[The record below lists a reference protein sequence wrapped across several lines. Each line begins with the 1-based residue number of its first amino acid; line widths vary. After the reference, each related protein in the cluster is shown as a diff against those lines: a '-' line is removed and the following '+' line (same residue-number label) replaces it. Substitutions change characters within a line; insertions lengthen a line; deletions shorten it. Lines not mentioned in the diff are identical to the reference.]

1 MASSFLKRKAEQ
13 QAKKADERYGAASYG
28 GSASLRP
35 SAAVPE
41 RVTNGGGNGAPVTRA
56 SNFLTKKAA
65 ERAGAIDQQFGT
77 SAYGG
82 SDWTVLDKEQGFNR
96 WLEDMNDF
104 SRRMS
109 GDFAGREGAYQ
120 SKQSMDKYRSEAEN
134 NMEVMRGRANIYRSY
149 FENNRDLY
157 GDEAV
162 ESVLSALN
170 QGEKYMGDLKGGLD
184 SEYDFWSQFEDEKD
198 YDHYKR
204 GKEYAVLSDAA
215 DFAEKSRYVSTYQP
229 GTEKFNA
236 WTGTYSNS
244 GFGDINYDYINRNQ
258 TARDRQMLADIQS
271 NASLLGLDSSERGEM
286 TDDEIAIFNYIYAT
300 ESPEAAYEYI
310 DYLTSD
316 LNYRQRAKAEEEWA
330 AYAKEHPVGSSVF
343 SVVESP
349 LKGLSY
355 LGQFADYTADG
366 EIDQNEGYNKFSYIN
381 SAIRSQ
387 VNDIVEQNWGGVG
400 SFAYQTGMSM
410 GDFLFNTAI
419 TGGNSAL
426 TLGIMGTGA
435 AADTTIAA
443 KDRGLSDDQAFA
455 LGTIAGAAEIVTEKV
470 SLDALLDTTSLG
482 KNAMGYLLKNT
493 LAEGSEEVGSDLIN
507 LVADVLIAK
516 DKSEWQQ
523 SIAAYQE
530 AGMDEKSAFRRA
542 LLDQVEMM
550 GLDFLG
556 GAISGGAM
564 SGAGIGIN
572 AGLNEYSAQQT
583 GKDFAAMGDD
593 VVLATIQEGL
603 ASAPSTRSYQLAQQ
617 LQQKLDAGETV
628 TNAEL
633 GRLYQ
638 ANVRAIDA
646 EENSDDLLLRAADEV
661 ARKGGVTNST
671 ATDILGNPSAVRTLA
686 QDAGLSLADDMSK
699 AQRRKAVKAAVETL
713 ASRSTATTEA
723 SVETDMEQTAP
734 SPAAPQSAPV
744 QRRPMAAQAY
754 DIRRVQSAAASLGEH
769 GAKALRAAY
778 DGSVSADT
786 FYAGFASYY
795 EAGVSGMDMGKV
807 RSEYGAQLSAA
818 QKYAAYVAGQNDA
831 AASLAAEK
839 AVVPSATVYGEEAGF
854 IVDNHADTLP
864 KATVTYYNNLAR
876 AVGVKIQMSAAT
888 GAGGANGW
896 YANGIIHIAE
906 DAENPGAVV
915 AKHEITHRM
924 QELAPAE
931 YRKYRDYAVNAL
943 AERDGSSA
951 FLIEQY
957 KGRYADSG
965 VNLTTEQAM
974 DEIAADF
981 TEALTEDPEQFRKLA
996 RENKTVAQKL
1006 LNAIRG
1012 FIAKVKSLF
1021 KGKTAQ
1027 NQASADAFGVD
1038 LSTLEEAARLWGEA
1052 LEAASVQAHALTEQE
1067 RRVEFSDVNTRYSL
1081 REKDPPKKTGVAY
1094 KVFYAKNGQLYPPM
1108 VANPGGAGTPVG
1120 VWLDADV
1127 GLAAPPSK
1135 TGRAQ
1140 VQAGGKGTNAAKG
1153 SLAFR
1158 PGWHLGDVP
1167 QAKQFAR
1174 KNPETGVKDLFPA
1187 DFVWAECEYAMD
1199 VDYQEEAMS
1208 YGYTANGKFRHSY
1221 AGLPKLP
1228 TDGYYRYRT
1237 NPNPDTVPWV
1247 ITGAMRVKR
1256 ILTDAETDAI
1266 CRENGVEPMARQGG
1280 PLDEAGLERLGLE
1293 AGDVTGETRFSM
1305 KSPVEETKNLIALH
1319 NLTEEKLWGD
1329 LRLGGFPMPSI
1340 AVTRIDVPH
1349 TNFGDIT
1356 LVMDK
1361 RSIDPKANRKNTVYS
1376 ADAWTPTFP
1385 QVEYAADP
1393 AAERRISGRLREL
1406 SGKVDEMFKQDLYR
1420 ITYDMED
1427 LLNRYGGE
1435 EELLRQVMDNYGL
1448 KAAYLE
1454 DAGHHVSAATVQ
1466 READK
1471 GYSQDRVEKYRAI
1484 VETLGT
1490 DDPDEIGH
1498 IPLKE
1503 LRDRYGDELETAFP
1517 GMTKS
1522 TFRLSG
1528 IIRQV
1533 QAYLQDQGGEPV
1545 YETVTDAAATRRAI
1559 DYVLDRGGY
1568 ERWVRELYSGVQADS
1583 GIYNNKERFTP
1594 AGNRRTFQQT
1604 HYPVTLENI
1613 VKAMKGQ
1620 NGGNTKNVSGFYGV
1634 KSLRAGTAKRFKS
1647 IADMHKLEGRL
1658 QNLTEEQTKAIH
1670 DELDRRLMDITEALA
1685 EKSPNGK
1692 GSFDYYL
1699 ADSIGNMLV
1708 EIADGEVYT
1717 IDAIMGKF
1725 NGEYGFH
1732 IGNELAAQVRDL
1744 LFDVSQMP
1752 VNIFEAKPER
1762 AVGFDEVLAAV
1773 LPDDASGELRDALSG
1788 RGVNVLTYKAGDDA
1802 DRIAKV
1808 NGVEGARF
1816 SLKEDSEGRKLTK
1829 AQREYFRDSKLVDTE
1844 GRLLVLYHGT
1854 TAYGEITKFRRGKY
1868 GWLGPGIYL
1877 ASRRA
1882 DAQKYAD
1889 AMGEG
1894 NGRLYELYAN
1904 VTHPLVVTESN
1915 PVPEILLAAYGRESI
1930 YKARS
1935 AKQGNDTR
1943 IITPADIKK
1952 LQAKGYDGIRWDFG
1966 LSTEV
1971 SVFSTEQ
1978 LKRLDNTNPTE
1989 APDIRYSLKGGGDI
2003 QRENAALQEENRLL
2017 REQMKDYIDLQR
2029 RDGKLQESRDYWQGQ
2044 TRRTKRITTDKKAV
2058 SRAAR
2063 ELIRSYGADLDAGDI
2078 TQDLQSLYDYLAS
2091 GYDGKDELTYTE
2103 ARRRAEAIAEK
2114 LVGNAVAVDETY
2126 EQYSDLRAYLRS
2138 TTLSL
2143 SEEDSRDIPDYG
2155 DWRKHQMGRMVIRKG
2170 HTNIDQVYQEM
2181 SELWP
2186 EFFDEQREN
2195 NPVDQLLRIAEVMD
2209 GIYNVEEYNPFGP
2222 YMQQAITGA
2231 ANEIME
2237 RFFDLP
2243 QTRATFADQQ
2253 ARKLDDAKAKGRE
2266 RVQKVREQNAA
2277 RLAELR
2283 RQNRERTAKAVE
2295 RERTRRVE
2303 QIGKLKQRH
2312 REKDAEGRERRSARE
2327 LRAKIM
2333 RHASALSQKLLRP
2346 SDKQHIPENLRQAVA
2361 AMLESINLESAY
2373 TTDPNTG
2380 KRVKDGSGTPT
2391 KRTEAFRALRLA
2403 YAEITKDGGD
2413 YTLIIDPDLMDN
2425 LNELESMKNTPIAEM
2440 GTDQLSTV
2448 WATLKAV
2455 EASIRTANK
2464 MLGTSRFETIS
2475 GFADGIRADNIL
2487 RQDRGDYRGVAGKVD
2502 RLVNLDML
2510 TPQGYF
2516 HRLGKTGEELFR
2528 MMRAAQDRHITIMQQ
2543 AQEKT
2548 AEIVGRA
2555 DVNKLE
2561 REKHTFEL
2569 SGGKVTMSTAQ
2580 IMGLYELMKRKQ
2592 AQDHILKGGIRPDT
2606 ISSGRGLREDRPSA
2620 PVKVSVDDLA
2630 TITGTLTEEQIRI
2643 ADGLQKFMGGKLAE
2657 LGNEASMTV
2666 YGYRKF
2672 TEKDYYPIKVD
2683 KNQTKR
2689 DISKEAQAATIAGR
2703 GFTKSVTP
2711 KANNAVMVESIFD
2724 TYSSHVNDM
2733 ATYAAWLPTM
2743 ENIRRIRDFTF
2754 RDGEGNRTG
2763 DVKSIIER
2771 VFGKNGNAY
2780 LNKLVDDINQGV
2792 RPNGTGN
2799 FTDALVGNY
2808 KAAAVAAN
2816 IRVILQQPTA
2826 ILRAM
2831 SSLDPKYLL
2840 AGTVKRGDWAKVKKY
2855 APIAVWKDWGYFDIN
2870 TGRQMKDV
2878 LLSSDSLM
2886 EKVKQAAMAGAGK
2899 ADSFAWARLWNA
2911 AEAETRDKRPG
2922 LKPGTEAFYQA
2933 VGARFSEIVDQT
2945 QVVDGLLQRSQIMR
2959 SPDALTKMATSFMAE
2974 PTKTYNMFVNAV
2986 YDLRHATGKDGRS
2999 NAKRALARTS
3009 AALVVSF
3016 AVNAVMQSIVD
3027 ALRDDDKERDYW
3039 EKFLTAYTGFTGEEE
3054 TALDYWNSFWD
3065 GNLEANFNPAGYI
3078 PYFKDLVSIMQGYD
3092 VSRMDMEPVSKVLEA
3107 AANMKKALSG
3117 EGKYSMAGASA
3128 NLLAE
3133 VSRLLGIPVANLKR
3147 DVQAGIT
3154 TAAIETDNYLM
3165 QYRIDKALLNMG
3177 YQGNTKNFY
3186 DILYNASINDRE
3198 AYETIY
3204 ADMVASGMP
3213 EDKIRNAMESR
3224 MKRDQGVESVGDLE
3238 QRYLSPSQERHY
3250 NSTRNS
3256 MAGSSVWTA
3265 ASRDQQEAA
3274 EKDLYDLTVGND
3286 SGEKLQEKIAAGAA
3300 YGISEADYLLYRLA
3314 LHVADQPTENGN
3326 LGSYTGEE
3334 VQTAIDMLPGLDDE
3348 ARAYLWEAAGKS
3360 EKSNPYK

>member
-35 SAAVPE
+35 SASVPE
-41 RVTNGGGNGAPVTRA
+41 RATNGGGNGAPVTRA
-56 SNFLTKKAA
+56 SNFLAKKAT
-65 ERAGAIDQQFGT
+65 ERAASIDQKYGA

-82 SDWTVLDKEQGFNR
+82 SDWTALDKEQGFNR

-134 NMEVMRGRANIYRSY
+134 SMEVMRGRANIYRSY

-204 GKEYAVLSDAA
+204 GKEYAALSDAA

-507 LVADVLIAK
+507 MVADVLIAK

-583 GKDFAAMGDD
+583 GKDFTAMGDD

-603 ASAPSTRSYQLAQQ
+603 TSDPSTRSYQLAQQ
-617 LQQKLDAGETV
+617 LQQKLDAGETI

-638 ANVRAIDA
+638 ANVQAIDA
-646 EENSDDLLLRAADEV
+646 EESSNDLLLRAADEV
-661 ARKGGVTNST
+661 ARKGGVTNNT

-686 QDAGLSLADDMSK
+686 QDAGLSLVDDMSK
-699 AQRRKAVKAAVETL
+699 AQRRKAVKTAVETL
-713 ASRSTATTEA
+713 ASRSAATTES

-734 SPAAPQSAPV
+734 SPAAPQSVPV

-754 DIRRVQSAAASLGEH
+754 DIRRVQSAAASLGER
-769 GAKALRAAY
+769 GAKALRASY

-807 RSEYGAQLSAA
+807 RSGYGAQLSAA

-831 AASLAAEK
+831 AASLTAEK
-839 AVVPSATVYGEEAGF
+839 AAVPSATVYGDEAGF
-854 IVDNHADTLP
+854 IADNHADTLP

-896 YANGIIHIAE
+896 YANGIIHIAK

-943 AERDGSSA
+943 AELDGSSA
-951 FLIEQY
+951 SLIEQY

-1006 LNAIRG
+1006 LNAIRD

-1067 RRVEFSDVNTRYSL
+1067 QRVEFSDVNTRYSL

-1340 AVTRIDVPH
+1340 AVTRTDVPH

-1435 EELLRQVMDNYGL
+1435 DGLLRQVMDNYGL

-1484 VETLGT
+1484 VEALGT

-1545 YETVTDAAATRRAI
+1545 YETATDAAATRRAI
-1559 DYVLDRGGY
+1559 DDALDRDGY

-1594 AGNRRTFQQT
+1594 AGNRRTFKQT

-1816 SLKEDSEGRKLTK
+1816 SLKSNGTEDELRLN
-1829 AQREYFRDSKLVDTE
+1829 ALRQERDSLAEQLDDPFSELTDAEERRLRNRLV
-1844 GRLLVLYHGT
+1844 RVQH
-1854 TAYGEITKFRRGKY
+1854 EIDV
-1868 GWLGPGIYL
+1868 
-1877 ASRRA
+1877 AVEQERRA
-1882 DAQKYAD
+1882 VVRTPLSTIAEHLGDYRRSDLESLAEQISNGAWDGYEDLSRTDLEDALLEALNERMED
-1889 AMGEG
+1889 M
-1894 NGRLYELYAN
+1894 N
-1904 VTHPLVVTESN
+1904 PLEAQS
-1915 PVPEILLAAYGRESI
+1915 PR
-1930 YKARS
+1930 
-1935 AKQGNDTR
+1935 
-1943 IITPADIKK
+1943 
-1952 LQAKGYDGIRWDFG
+1952 FG
-1966 LSTEV
+1966 LYVRPV
-1971 SVFSTEQ
+1971 SKESG
-1978 LKRLDNTNPTE
+1978 RNS
-1989 APDIRYSLKGGGDI
+1989 ARGSSDIL
-2003 QRENAALQEENRLL
+2003 RENAALQEENRLL
-2017 REQMKDYIDLQR
+2017 RER
-2029 RDGKLQESRDYWQGQ
+2029 VEYWKGQ
-2044 TRRTKRITTDKKAV
+2044 TRRTKRVTTDKKAV
-2058 SRAAR
+2058 ARAAR

-2243 QTRATFADQQ
+2243 QTRATFADRQ

-2266 RVQKVREQNAA
+2266 RVQKVREQNAD

-2312 REKDAEGRERRSARE
+2312 REKDAVGRERRSARE

-2346 SDKQHIPENLRQAVA
+2346 SDKQHIPESLRQAVA
-2361 AMLESINLESAY
+2361 AMLDSINLESAY
-2373 TTDPNTG
+2373 ATDPNTG

-2403 YAEITKDGGD
+2403 YAEIAKDGGD

-2425 LNELESMKNTPIAEM
+2425 LNELEAMKNTPIAEM
-2440 GTDQLSTV
+2440 GTDQLTTV

-2475 GFADGIRADNIL
+2475 GFADGIRSDNIL

-2528 MMRAAQDRHITIMQQ
+2528 MMRVAQDRHITIMQQ

-2606 ISSGRGLREDRPSA
+2606 ISSGRGLREDRRSD

-2657 LGNEASMTV
+2657 LGNEASMAV

-2754 RDGEGNRTG
+2754 RDGEGNRMG

-3117 EGKYSMAGASA
+3117 EGKYSVAGASA

-3147 DVQAGIT
+3147 DIQAGIT

-3238 QRYLSPSQERHY
+3238 QRYLSPSQERRY

-3274 EKDLYDLTVGND
+3274 KKDLYDLTVGND

>member
-41 RVTNGGGNGAPVTRA
+41 RATNGGGNGAPVTRA
-56 SNFLTKKAA
+56 SNFLAKKAT
-65 ERAGAIDQQFGT
+65 ERAASIDQKYGA

-82 SDWTVLDKEQGFNR
+82 SDWTVLDKERGFNR

-134 NMEVMRGRANIYRSY
+134 SMEVMRGRANIYRSY

-204 GKEYAVLSDAA
+204 GKEYAALSDAA

-286 TDDEIAIFNYIYAT
+286 TDDEIATFNYIYAT

-381 SAIRSQ
+381 SAIRNE
-387 VNDIVEQNWGGVG
+387 VNTIVEDNWGGVG
-400 SFAYQTGMSM
+400 SFAYTTGMSM

-443 KDRGLSDDQAFA
+443 KDRGLSDGQAFA
-455 LGTIAGAAEIVTEKV
+455 LGTIAGAAEIITEKF
-470 SLDALLDTTSLG
+470 SLDALFKGDWEQG
-482 KNAMGYLLKNT
+482 ALKYVLRNT
-493 LAEGSEEVGSDLIN
+493 LTEGSEEVGSDLIN
-507 LVADVLIAK
+507 LFADILISK
-516 DKSEWQQ
+516 DKSEWQM
-523 SIAAYQE
+523 SIDAYMESGMSEDE
-530 AGMDEKSAFRRA
+530 AFWHAVT
-542 LLDQVEMM
+542 DQAETM

-556 GAISGGAM
+556 GAISGGVM
-564 SGAGIGIN
+564 SGGAVGIN
-572 AGLNEYSAQQT
+572 AGLNAYTAQQT
-583 GKDFAAMGDD
+583 GAEFSAMGDD
-593 VVLATIQEGL
+593 VVDAIIEEGL
-603 ASAPSTRSYQLAQQ
+603 ASDPSTNSYQIAQQ
-617 LQQKLDAGETV
+617 LQQKRANGEQI
-628 TNAEL
+628 TNMEL
-633 GRLYQ
+633 GRLYR
-638 ANVRAIDA
+638 ANVVAIDA
-646 EENSDDLLLRAADEV
+646 ETEHSQNDAETVNDVPESTRTAIEMLVNGEQISGNQAARI
-661 ARKGGVTNST
+661 AQN
-671 ATDILGNPSAVRTLA
+671 
-686 QDAGLSLADDMSK
+686 QDAVALLSRLTGTEIDTDAPLS
-699 AQRRKAVKAAVETL
+699 RVKSDIRSL
-713 ASRSTATTEA
+713 ASRSA
-723 SVETDMEQTAP
+723 SVSTDAGTAVASQTLQGRTTAE
-734 SPAAPQSAPV
+734 A
-744 QRRPMAAQAY
+744 AY
-754 DIRRVQSAAASLGEH
+754 DMSRVRAAASSLGEN
-769 GAKALRAAY
+769 GAKALTASY
-778 DGSVSADT
+778 DGGVNADS
-786 FYAGFASYY
+786 FYAGFAAYY
-795 EAGVSGMDMGKV
+795 EAGISGMDMEKV
-807 RSEYGAQLSAA
+807 RSDYASALNSAQRF
-818 QKYAAYVAGQNDA
+818 AAYSAGQNDA
-831 AASLAAEK
+831 AASLAAEQSGAK
-839 AVVPSATVYGEEAGF
+839 YATVYGDEAGF
-854 IVDNHADTLP
+854 VPNEHSADLP
-864 KATVTYYNNLAR
+864 DSTVRFYNAVAR
-876 AVGVKIQMSAAT
+876 ATGTKIQIAAAT
-888 GAGGANGW
+888 GEGGANGW
-896 YANGIIHIAE
+896 YKDGTIYIAA
-906 DAENPGAVV
+906 DAENSGTVV
-915 AKHEITHRM
+915 AKHEITHRL
-924 QELAPAE
+924 QEIAPAE

-943 AERDGSSA
+943 SEHDGSSA
-951 FLIEQY
+951 SLVERY
-957 KGRYADSG
+957 KARYAESG

-981 TEALTEDPEQFRKLA
+981 TEALIVDPSRFERLTQQNRS
-996 RENKTVAQKL
+996 VAAKVVD
-1006 LNAIRG
+1006 AIKN
-1012 FIAKVKSLF
+1012 FIAKVKSAF
-1021 KGKTAQ
+1021 TRTGDRNAAARET
-1027 NQASADAFGVD
+1027 FGVD
-1038 LSTLEEAARLWGEA
+1038 LNTLEEAARLWSEA
-1052 LEAASVQAHALTEQE
+1052 LEAGYEHIASAQYLATEEGQ
-1067 RRVEFSDVNTRYSL
+1067 RVELSDMNTRYSL

-1094 KVFYAKNGQLYPPM
+1094 KVFYAKGGQLYPPM

-1120 VWLDADV
+1120 VWLDADI
-1127 GLAAPPSK
+1127 GQAAPPSK
-1135 TGRAQ
+1135 TGRMQ

-1158 PGWHLGDVP
+1158 PGWHLGDIP
-1167 QAKQFAR
+1167 LAKQFAR

-1199 VDYQEEAMS
+1199 VNYQEEAMS
-1208 YGYTANGKFRHSY
+1208 YGYTENGKFRHSY

-1247 ITGAMRVKR
+1247 ITGAMKVNR

-1266 CRENGVEPMARQGG
+1266 CLEAGVEPMKRQGG
-1280 PLDEAGLERLGLE
+1280 PMDEAKLAALGLE
-1293 AGDVTGETRFSM
+1293 AGDVTDGTRFSM
-1305 KSPVEETKNLIALH
+1305 KSPVEQTDTLIALH
-1319 NLTEEKLWGD
+1319 NLTESKLLGD

-1340 AVTRIDVPH
+1340 AVTRMDIPH

-1356 LVMDK
+1356 LVMDR
-1361 RSIDPKANRKNTVYS
+1361 RSIDPRANRRNVVYS

-1385 QVEYAADP
+1385 QVEYAAD
-1393 AAERRISGRLREL
+1393 ATVERRISGRLNSL
-1406 SGKVDEMFKQDLYR
+1406 SRQIDEMFRQELYR
-1420 ITYDMED
+1420 VSYDMED

-1435 EELLRQVMDNYGL
+1435 TGLVEHAMDNYGL

-1454 DAGHHVSAATVQ
+1454 EQGHHIAAVTTQ
-1466 READK
+1466 READR
-1471 GYSQDRVEKYRAI
+1471 GYNPDRADKYQA
-1484 VETLGT
+1484 VADALGT
-1490 DDPDEIGH
+1490 EDPDAIGSMN
-1498 IPLKE
+1498 LKE
-1503 LRDRYGDELETAFP
+1503 LRERHSEALEQAFP

-1522 TFRLSG
+1522 AFRMSG
-1528 IIRQV
+1528 ILRQV
-1533 QAYLQDQGGEPV
+1533 QEYFRDRGSAPI
-1545 YETVTDAAATRRAI
+1545 YETVTDSAATRRAV
-1559 DYVLDRGGY
+1559 DEALDKTGY
-1568 ERWVRELYSGVQADS
+1568 ERWVRDLFSGIEGGS

-1594 AGNRRTFQQT
+1594 SGNRRTFQQT

-1620 NGGNTKNVSGFYGV
+1620 NGGNSKNVSGFFGV
-1634 KSLRAGTAKRFKS
+1634 KSLRAGTARRFKN
-1647 IADMHKLEGRL
+1647 IADMHSLESRL
-1658 QNLTEEQTKAIH
+1658 QNLTEEETKAINDAL
-1670 DELDRRLMDITEALA
+1670 DERLIEITGELA
-1685 EKSPNGK
+1685 EKSPG
-1692 GSFDYYL
+1692 GAREYDYHQ
-1699 ADSIGNMLV
+1699 ADTIGNILV
-1708 EIADGEVYT
+1708 EIADGGTYT
-1717 IDAIMGKF
+1717 IDSIMRKF
-1725 NGEYGFH
+1725 NEEYGYR
-1732 IGNELAAQVRDL
+1732 ISNELAAKVRDL

-1752 VNIFEAKPER
+1752 VNLFEAKPER

-1773 LPDDASGELRDALSG
+1773 VPDDSSGELRSALSG

-1808 NGVEGARF
+1808 NSVEGARF
-1816 SLKEDSEGRKLTK
+1816 SLKSMDSKGRELTEEQQ
-1829 AQREYFRDSKLVDTE
+1829 AFFRDSKITDAE

-1854 TAYGEITKFRRGKY
+1854 TAYGEITKFRRGRS

-1877 ASRRA
+1877 ASRQA
-1882 DAQKYAD
+1882 DAQRYAD

-1894 NGRLYELYAN
+1894 NGQLYELYAN
-1904 VTHPLVVTESN
+1904 VTKPLVVTDGN
-1915 PVPEILLAAYGRESI
+1915 PVPEILREAYGRDSV
-1930 YKARS
+1930 YKSRS
-1935 AKQGNDTR
+1935 AKQSNDTH
-1943 IITPADIKK
+1943 IITSADIKK
-1952 LQAKGYDGIRWDFG
+1952 LQGKGYDGIQWNFG
-1966 LSTEV
+1966 GNTEV
-1971 SVFSTEQ
+1971 SVFSAEQ
-1978 LKRLDNTNPTE
+1978 IKRVDNESPTSD
-1989 APDIRYSLKGGGDI
+1989 PDIRRSYKGNNLL
-2003 QRENAALQEENRLL
+2003 RENAALQEENAIL
-2017 REQMKDYIDLQR
+2017 RER
-2029 RDGKLQESRDYWQGQ
+2029 VEYWKGQ
-2044 TRRTKRITTDKKAV
+2044 TRRTQRVTTDKKAV
-2058 SRAAR
+2058 ARAAR
-2063 ELIRSYGADLDAGDI
+2063 ELIRTYHSDLSADEIAG
-2078 TQDLQSLYDYLAS
+2078 DLQSLYDYIAS
-2091 GYDGKDELTYTE
+2091 GRDGNNELTYSE
-2103 ARRRAEAIAEK
+2103 ARRRSDEIARK
-2114 LVGNAVAVDETY
+2114 LVDAATETDGTY
-2126 EQYSDLRAYLRS
+2126 EQYKDLRDYVR
-2138 TTLSL
+2138 TTALYV

-2155 DWRKHQMGRMVIRKG
+2155 AWRKQRFGRMNLRKG
-2170 HTNIDQVYQEM
+2170 PTNIDQVYQEM
-2181 SELWP
+2181 SYLWP
-2186 EFFDEQREN
+2186 EFFDEQRHS
-2195 NPVDQLLRIAEVMD
+2195 NPMDQLLHIAEVLD
-2209 GIYNVEEYNPFGP
+2209 GIYSVEERNPFGA
-2222 YMQQAITGA
+2222 YLSEAVTDA
-2231 ANEIME
+2231 SNEIME
-2237 RFFDLP
+2237 TFFDLP
-2243 QTRATFADQQ
+2243 QTRKTFADRQ
-2253 ARKLDDAKAKGRE
+2253 AARIDETRAKGQQRLQ
-2266 RVQKVREQNAA
+2266 RLREQRDA

-2283 RQNRERTAKAVE
+2283 AQNRERVQRAVQRE
-2295 RERTRRVE
+2295 RETRAR
-2303 QIGKLKQRH
+2303 QIDRLKTRYAE
-2312 REKDAEGRERRSARE
+2312 RDASARERRSARE
-2327 LRAKIM
+2327 LRARII
-2333 RHASALSQKLLRP
+2333 RHTKDLSAKLLHP
-2346 SDKQHIPENLRQAVA
+2346 SDKQHIPESLRKAVA
-2361 AMLESINLESAY
+2361 SVLESINLESVY
-2373 TTDPNTG
+2373 TIDPETG
-2380 KRVKDGSGTPT
+2380 KRKKGGDGDPT
-2391 KRTEAFRALRLA
+2391 KRTAAFRELRQA
-2403 YAEITKDGGD
+2403 YSNITKEGAD
-2413 YTLIIDPDLMDN
+2413 YTLVIDPDLMDN
-2425 LNELESMKNTPIAEM
+2425 LNEIEAMKDTPISEM
-2440 GTDQLSTV
+2440 GTAQLSTI
-2448 WATLKAV
+2448 WSTIKAV

-2464 MLGTSRFETIS
+2464 MLGASRFQTIS
-2475 GFADGIRADNIL
+2475 QVAEGIRNDNIM
-2487 RQDRGDYRGVAGKVD
+2487 RSDRGDYRGALGKID
-2502 RLVNLDML
+2502 KLVNLDML

-2516 HRLGKTGEELFR
+2516 HRLGRTGDDIFR
-2528 MMRAAQDRHITIMQQ
+2528 MLRSAQDRHIEIMHE
-2543 AQEKT
+2543 AQ
-2548 AEIVGRA
+2548 RA
-2555 DVNKLE
+2555 TKDIIGKLDVRKLE
-2561 REKHTFEL
+2561 RETHTFDL
-2569 SGGKVTMSTAQ
+2569 DGQKVTLSTAQ
-2580 IMGLYELMKRKQ
+2580 IMSLYELMKRKQ
-2592 AQDHILKGGIRPDT
+2592 AQDHIFTGGIRPDAVRG
-2606 ISSGRGLREDRPSA
+2606 GRGIRESRRADAVR
-2620 PVKVSVDDLA
+2620 VTVEDLA
-2630 TITGTLTEEQIRI
+2630 EITGKLTEEQIRI
-2643 ADGLQKFMGGKLAE
+2643 ADGLQKYMGGRLAE
-2657 LGNEASMTV
+2657 LGNQASMEV
-2666 YGYRKF
+2666 YGYQKF
-2672 TEKDYYPIKVD
+2672 NEPDYFPIQVD
-2683 KNQTKR
+2683 KNQTQK
-2689 DISKEAQAATIAGR
+2689 DITKDAQAQTIAGR
-2703 GFTKSVTP
+2703 GFTKSTTP
-2711 KANNAVMVESIFD
+2711 KANNAVMVGSIFD
-2724 TYSSHVNDM
+2724 IFSSHVNDM
-2733 ATYAAWLPTM
+2733 ATYAAWLSTM
-2743 ENIRRIRDFTF
+2743 ENVRRIRDFTY
-2754 RDGEGNRTG
+2754 RDSEGNRTG
-2763 DVKSIIER
+2763 TVKSVIER
-2771 VFGKNGNAY
+2771 VFGRNGNNY
-2780 LNKLVDDINQGV
+2780 LNKLVDDLNQGV
-2792 RPNGTGN
+2792 RASGSGN
-2799 FTDALVGNY
+2799 FMDGIIGNY

-2816 IRVILQQPTA
+2816 LRVVLQQPTA
-2826 ILRAM
+2826 ILRA
-2831 SSLDPKYLL
+2831 LNTIDAKYLI
-2840 AGTVKRGDWAKVKKY
+2840 AGSVRRGDWEKVMKY
-2855 APIAVWKDWGYFDIN
+2855 APIARWKDWGYFDIN

-2878 LLSSDSLM
+2878 LLGSSSAM
-2886 EKVKQAAMAGAGK
+2886 EKIKQASMAPAGK

-2911 AEAETRDKRPG
+2911 VEAETKDRRPG
-2922 LKPGTEAFYQA
+2922 LKPGTDAFYKA
-2933 VGARFSEIVDQT
+2933 VADRFSQVIDQS
-2945 QVVDGLLQRSQIMR
+2945 QVVDGILQRSQIMR
-2959 SPDALTKMATSFMAE
+2959 SPDALTKMSTSFMAE

-3117 EGKYSMAGASA
+3117 EGKYSVAGASA

-3147 DVQAGIT
+3147 DIQAGIT